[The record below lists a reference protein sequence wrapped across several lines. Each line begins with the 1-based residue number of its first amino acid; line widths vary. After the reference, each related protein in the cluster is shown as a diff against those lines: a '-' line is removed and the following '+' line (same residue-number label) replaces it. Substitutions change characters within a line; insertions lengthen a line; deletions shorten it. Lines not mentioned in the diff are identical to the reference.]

1 VSDHA
6 KGGTDVVKLFSSI
19 WWVLA
24 GLAWVLAGGVSPAG
38 AGYRGLTDEHMVG
51 YINANRVITIDD
63 GLGGHVQGMVH
74 MLSKIA
80 DTDRRV
86 VIDGPCRSACTLLMA
101 LGPSRVCVTPRAE
114 LWFHQASLLD
124 GQRSRYWSN
133 TMLRLYPA
141 GIRSYVRGRG
151 GLGRKWIILKG
162 KRLARLFPSRC
173 GRGAPAQQRQARPAV
188 PAVSIRDWSFASG
201 GR

>member
-1 VSDHA
+1 M
-6 KGGTDVVKLFSSI
+6 VKMFSSLRFPWI
-19 WWVLA
+19 LA
-24 GLAWVLAGGVSPAG
+24 GLAWALAGGVSPAD

-63 GLGGHVQGMVH
+63 GIGGHVQGMVR
-74 MLSKIA
+74 MLTKIL

-86 VIDGPCRSACTLLMA
+86 VIDGPCRSACTLLTS
-101 LGPSRVCVTPRAE
+101 LGPSRVCITPRAE
-114 LWFHQASLLD
+114 LWFHQASLLT
-124 GQRSRYWSN
+124 GKRSKFWSS
-133 TMLRLYPA
+133 TMLKLYPA

-151 GLGRKWIILKG
+151 GLGRKWISLKG

-188 PAVSIRDWSFASG
+188 PTVPIHDRSFASR